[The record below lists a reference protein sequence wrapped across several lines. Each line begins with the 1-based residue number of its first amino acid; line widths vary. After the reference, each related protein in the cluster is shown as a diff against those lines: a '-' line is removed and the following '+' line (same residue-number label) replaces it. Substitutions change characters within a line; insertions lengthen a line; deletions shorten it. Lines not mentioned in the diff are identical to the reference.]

1 MQIID
6 DDYMGKIDLNA
17 VIHYALSTFKGGMI
31 HGITHCENVERNG
44 LLMAGKNPEVNKRV
58 VRLFAYLYD
67 HQRNGDGTDNRHGPR
82 AADALFDISSTLLSD
97 LSEDEFEMLYKACK
111 VDTSQTEPTGNPTID
126 CCIDSDRL
134 DLTRCGITP
143 APERMLSEEGKRLA
157 EDLW

>member
-1 MQIID
+1 MQQTD
-6 DDYMGKIDLNA
+6 DDNMGNIDLND

-31 HGITHCENVERNG
+31 HGITHWENVERNG
-44 LLMAGKNPEVNKRV
+44 LLMAEENPEVNKRV
-58 VRLFAYLYD
+58 VRLFAYLHD
-67 HQRNGDGTDNRHGPR
+67 HQRDNDGTDKLHGPR
-82 AADALFDISSTLLSD
+82 AAEALFDISSTLLSD

-111 VDTSQTEPTGNPTID
+111 VHTSQTEPTGNPTID

-143 APERMLSEEGKRLA
+143 DPERMLSEEGKRLT